1 MSFVSKYFPY
11 KQISKLRQIYR
22 RDGLE
27 KSVVAIK
34 KKLLQLLMYESFSA
48 GVKAYASHIHDIEDA
63 STHRV
68 NYDGIH
74 SPPHPSQI
82 QHHPECVATFSVDLY
97 EFDQCGIVGGYPS
110 LCTGTTWIRS
120 FPGAPLERSFIRVI
134 SHTAQVAISNL
145 ANQTCD
151 DTVFLVSGNEGYAHW
166 PSEVLAK
173 FRSIEKSQLDK
184 KISKIIVP
192 PSPNDWQE
200 ESLELIGYPSENV
213 CQFDEIDQSVFD
225 TVIIPS
231 TSELLW
237 TGPPYVSPQELK
249 WIRRQVLSEIDEHHT
264 QHGKRL
270 FVSRAD
276 ANKRNIIN
284 QDAVADLLSQFG
296 IDMII
301 PGNFSYSEQV
311 AAFSNAELII
321 GPHGAGLTNI
331 MYSENATVIEL
342 LIEHTKNKHY
352 YVLSNLLGLK
362 YDYVRCETKEDT
374 HMESRHSDMT
384 VDTERLETVISH
396 YV

>member
-1 MSFVSKYFPY
+1 M
-11 KQISKLRQIYR
+11 
-22 RDGLE
+22 
-27 KSVVAIK
+27 
-34 KKLLQLLMYESFSA
+34 
-48 GVKAYASHIHDIEDA
+48 
-63 STHRV
+63 
-68 NYDGIH
+68 
-74 SPPHPSQI
+74 
-82 QHHPECVATFSVDLY
+82 
-97 EFDQCGIVGGYPS
+97 
-110 LCTGTTWIRS
+110 
-120 FPGAPLERSFIRVI
+120 
-134 SHTAQVAISNL
+134 
-145 ANQTCD
+145 
-151 DTVFLVSGNEGYAHW
+151 
-166 PSEVLAK
+166 
-173 FRSIEKSQLDK
+173 
-184 KISKIIVP
+184 
-192 PSPNDWQE
+192 
-200 ESLELIGYPSENV
+200 
-213 CQFDEIDQSVFD
+213 
-225 TVIIPS
+225 
-231 TSELLW
+231 LW

-249 WIRRQVLSEIDEHHT
+249 WIRRQVLSEIDEPHT

-362 YDYVRCETKEDT
+362 YDYIWCETKEDA